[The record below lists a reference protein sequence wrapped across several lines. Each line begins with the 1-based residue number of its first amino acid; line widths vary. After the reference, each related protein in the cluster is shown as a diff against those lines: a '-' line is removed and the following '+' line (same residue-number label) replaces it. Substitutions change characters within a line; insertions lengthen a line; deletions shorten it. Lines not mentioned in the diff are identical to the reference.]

1 MASAQNL
8 KVLSRDEIFSKEPE
22 WRVPGGSKYFSM
34 YSSVFGGV
42 VTDPALMVLPVD
54 DHMVHRGDGI
64 FEAFKC
70 VNGYIYNL
78 GAHLARLQKSAEL
91 ISLNLPFDL
100 DTIRKIIIETVAI
113 GGVRDCMIRVFVSR
127 GLGGFDCAP
136 KECPKSN
143 LYVIAMEAWTTP
155 EYFYTEGVSAIT
167 SKIPVKPAFF
177 AQVKSCNYLPN
188 VLVDMEAEQNKAEFA
203 IMVDPEGYLAEAATE
218 NVAIV
223 NEEKIFM
230 YPKFDHIL
238 KGTSLLR
245 GAQLAKDLIKAGDL
259 KGISQVNISRENA
272 YKSSEMLLFGTG
284 PNVLPIVKYDGK
296 PIGTGKP
303 GSVFR
308 RLAELFQK
316 DVKENKKV
324 LTPCHRY
331 YHLL

>member
-1 MASAQNL
+1 MTSTQNL

-22 WRVPGGSKYFSM
+22 WRDPGYSKYFSM

-42 VTDPALMVLPVD
+42 VTDPALMVVPVD

-78 GAHLARLQKSAEL
+78 DAHLARLQRSAKF

-100 DTIRKIIIETVAI
+100 DTIRQIIVETVAI
-113 GGVRDCMIRVFVSR
+113 GGVKDCLVRVFVSR
-127 GLGGFDCAP
+127 GLGGFDCSP

-143 LYVIAMEAWTTP
+143 LYVMVMEPWTAP

-188 VLVDMEAEQNKAEFA
+188 VLVDIEAEQRKADFA
-203 IMVDPEGYLAEAATE
+203 IVLDPEGYLAEAATE

-223 NEEKIFM
+223 SKEKKFV
-230 YPKFDHIL
+230 YPKFDHML

-245 GAQLAKDLIKAGDL
+245 GMELAKELIKTGDL
-259 KGISQVNISRENA
+259 RAISQANISRQDA
-272 YKSSEMLLFGTG
+272 YKSSEMLIFGTG

-296 PIGTGKP
+296 IIGTGRP
-303 GSVFR
+303 GPVFH
-308 RLAELFQK
+308 RLRELFQK
-316 DVKENKKV
+316 DVKENREV
-324 LTPCHRY
+324 LTPCQ
-331 YHLL
+331 

>member
-1 MASAQNL
+1 
-8 KVLSRDEIFSKEPE
+8 
-22 WRVPGGSKYFSM
+22 M

-42 VTDPALMVLPVD
+42 VTDPALMVVSLD

-70 VNGYIYNL
+70 VKGYIYNL
-78 GAHLARLQKSAEL
+78 DAHLDRLERSTEL
-91 ISLNLPFDL
+91 ILLDMPFDL
-100 DTIRKIIIETVAI
+100 QTIKQIIIETVVI
-113 GGVRDCMIRVFVSR
+113 GGVKDCMVRVFVSR

-136 KECPKSN
+136 KECHKSN
-143 LYVIAMEAWTTP
+143 LYVIALEAWTAP
-155 EYFYTEGVSAIT
+155 ERFYTKGVSAMT

-188 VLVDMEAEQNKAEFA
+188 ALVDLEAERNRANFA
-203 IMVDPEGYLAEAATE
+203 IMLDPQGYVAEAATE

-223 NEEKIFM
+223 TEQKIFM

-245 GAQLAKDLIKAGDL
+245 GVELAKDLIKMGDL
-259 KGISQVNISRENA
+259 KRISQTNISRQEA

-303 GSVFR
+303 GPVFHW
-308 RLAELFQK
+308 LSKLFQK
-316 DVKENKKV
+316 DITENKKI
-324 LTPCHRY
+324 LTPVFER
-331 YHLL
+331 

>member
-22 WRVPGGSKYFSM
+22 WRVPGGSNYFSM

-42 VTDPALMVLPVD
+42 VTDPVLMVLPVD

-113 GGVRDCMIRVFVSR
+113 GGVRDCMIRLFVSR

-143 LYVIAMEAWTTP
+143 LYVIAMEAWTAP
-155 EYFYTEGVSAIT
+155 DYFYTEGVSAIT

-230 YPKFDHIL
+230 YPKF
-238 KGTSLLR
+238 
-245 GAQLAKDLIKAGDL
+245 
-259 KGISQVNISRENA
+259 NISREKA

-303 GSVFR
+303 GPVFR
-308 RLAELFQK
+308 RLRELFQK

>member
-1 MASAQNL
+1 MASTQNL

-34 YSSVFGGV
+34 YSSAFGGV
-42 VTDPALMVLPVD
+42 VTDPALMVVPMD
-54 DHMVHRGDGI
+54 DHMMHRGDGI

-78 GAHLARLQKSAEL
+78 EAHLERLQRSAKF

-100 DTIRKIIIETVAI
+100 DTIRRIIIETVAM
-113 GGVRDCMIRVFVSR
+113 GGVRNCMVRVFVSR

-143 LYVIAMEAWTTP
+143 LYVIAMEAWTAP

-167 SKIPVKPAFF
+167 SRIPVKPAFF

-188 VLVDMEAEQNKAEFA
+188 VLVAMEAEKNKADFA
-203 IMVDPEGYLAEAATE
+203 IVLDPQGYLAEAATE
-218 NVAIV
+218 NVSIV
-223 NEEKIFM
+223 SEEKIFM
-230 YPKFDHIL
+230 YPKFDHML

-245 GAQLAKDLIKAGDL
+245 GVELAKELIKTGDL
-259 KGISQVNISRENA
+259 KGISQANISRQDA

-296 PIGTGKP
+296 AIGTGKP
-303 GSVFR
+303 GPVFR

-324 LTPCHRY
+324 LTPCQ
-331 YHLL
+331 

>member
-1 MASAQNL
+1 MASTQNL

-22 WRVPGGSKYFSM
+22 WRAPGGSKYFSM
-34 YSSVFGGV
+34 YSSAFGGV
-42 VTDPALMVLPVD
+42 VTDPALMVVPMD
-54 DHMVHRGDGI
+54 DHMMHRGDGI

-78 GAHLARLQKSAEL
+78 EAHLERLQRSAKF

-100 DTIRKIIIETVAI
+100 DTIRHIVIETVAM
-113 GGVRDCMIRVFVSR
+113 GGVRDCMVRVFVSR

-143 LYVIAMEAWTTP
+143 LYVIAMEAWTAP

-167 SKIPVKPAFF
+167 SRIPVKPAFF

-188 VLVDMEAEQNKAEFA
+188 VLVAMEAEKNKADFA
-203 IMVDPEGYLAEAATE
+203 IVLDSQGYLAEAATE
-218 NVAIV
+218 NVSIV
-223 NEEKIFM
+223 SEEKIFM
-230 YPKFDHIL
+230 YPKFDHML

-245 GAQLAKDLIKAGDL
+245 GVELAKELIKTGDL
-259 KGISQVNISRENA
+259 KEISQANISRQDA

-296 PIGTGKP
+296 AIGTGKP
-303 GSVFR
+303 GLVFR

-324 LTPCHRY
+324 LTPCQ
-331 YHLL
+331 